1 MKTPWENIN
10 DYYSRAKKIKTA
22 ITYANKDLPNQENL
36 LSYLNQLE
44 DFIQRSNSIANLDE
58 IREEMIDN
66 RLIKKKSKD
75 KKKSKPSKPLHYK
88 TEHGADI
95 YVGKNSKQND
105 YITLKVA
112 RKDDLWFHVKD
123 SPGSHV
129 ILKTDKI
136 SDDDIMV
143 AAYLA
148 AINSSLA
155 NDNKVDV
162 DYTEKK
168 NINKAKGAKDGMV
181 YYDNFSTIR
190 IDLDQKIDLKLEKL

>member
-1 MKTPWENIN
+1 MLGKTQ
-10 DYYSRAKKIKTA
+10 
-22 ITYANKDLPNQENL
+22 NKMTIL
-36 LSYLNQLE
+36 L
-44 DFIQRSNSIANLDE
+44 
-58 IREEMIDN
+58 
-66 RLIKKKSKD
+66 
-75 KKKSKPSKPLHYK
+75 
-88 TEHGADI
+88 
-95 YVGKNSKQND
+95 
-105 YITLKVA
+105 A

-136 SDDDIMV
+136 SDDDIMA

-155 NDNKVDV
+155 NDNKVDI

-168 NINKAKGAKDGMV
+168 NVNKAKGAKDGMV